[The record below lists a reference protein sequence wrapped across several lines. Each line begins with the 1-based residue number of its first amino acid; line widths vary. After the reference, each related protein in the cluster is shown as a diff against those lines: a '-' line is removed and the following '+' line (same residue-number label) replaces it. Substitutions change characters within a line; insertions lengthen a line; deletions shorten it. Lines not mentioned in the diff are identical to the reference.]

1 MSGISLNPIFPL
13 HSLINKQYKKE
24 KTLLFLYHIEYLT
37 CYRLNKECIWLHQ
50 HCRIMEKIAMKY
62 HGRQVVAAGGANFGF
77 LKWACILLTL
87 IQATIIMLL
96 SHGMDPWHFYH
107 RIFMSR
113 RIICLKKKN
122 LGSYWRYSLVYLHVQ
137 MERHLLRAL
146 LFSVLSTFIRK
157 CQSSL

>member
-113 RIICLKKKN
+113 RIICLKKKI
-122 LGSYWRYSLVYLHVQ
+122 L
-137 MERHLLRAL
+137 AL
-146 LFSVLSTFIRK
+146 TGGTPSFISMCRWNDICFEHCYFQSCQLS
-157 CQSSL
+157 